1 MTDKLI
7 AFVNLQLMAK
17 SRQIVGLQA
26 FEDSDFYDQLQL
38 LSSEVSWRP
47 VNLIVFGIS
56 VVRELMSAAA
66 MFVLIARYN
75 VWIALILIIAVIP

>member
-1 MTDKLI
+1 
-7 AFVNLQLMAK
+7 MA
-17 SRQIVGLQA
+17 
-26 FEDSDFYDQLQL
+26 
-38 LSSEVSWRP
+38 SSH
-47 VNLIVFGIS
+47 LIVFGIS